1 MIALLSFKPAT
12 VNCDGWQSNS
22 LDKWWRASN
31 VSYNTIQYKVNI
43 LQQLLTFTVY
53 NIIII
58 EYIKIWNIYNS
69 LTIVY
74 KLIRLTD
81 ISDDLLNSFSSLQ
94 N

>member
-12 VNCDGWQSNS
+12 VNCDGWHSNN

-31 VSYNTIQYKVNI
+31 VSCTIQYKVTI

-58 EYIKIWNIYNS
+58 EYINIWNIYNS